1 MFTEGQ
7 TVNITKINSASAF
20 VSVDGEKAVVID
32 ALRIDGDRQMVYVE
46 YPNRPLRRQRNG
58 SFTQKDQLWL
68 SLSA

>member
-7 TVNITKINSASAF
+7 IVNIIKTNSASAF
-20 VSVDGEKAVVID
+20 VNADGEQAVIID

-68 SLSA
+68 SLNA